1 MGRGSTQSALEGLVN
16 HARTTITQV
25 ADTVRLT
32 VVANQ
37 AEADI
42 VCSLLRAHGIACAD
56 RPANM
61 SADVIGVGGGTE
73 ILVTEDD
80 LESAR
85 ELLEESPPE

>member
-1 MGRGSTQSALEGLVN
+1 VN
-16 HARTTITQV
+16 PAGTTIRRM

-32 VVANQ
+32 VVASQ

-42 VCSLLRAHGIACAD
+42 ICSLLRAHGIACAD
-56 RPANM
+56 RPADI
-61 SADVIGVGGGTE
+61 SAEVMGVGGWTE

-80 LESAR
+80 VGAAR